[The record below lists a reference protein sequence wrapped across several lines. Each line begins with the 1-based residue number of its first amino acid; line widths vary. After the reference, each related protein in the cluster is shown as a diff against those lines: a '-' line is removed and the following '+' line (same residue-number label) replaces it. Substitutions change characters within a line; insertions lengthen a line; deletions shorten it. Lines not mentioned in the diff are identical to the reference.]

1 LTINAISAGFSDVGT
16 YTISVVISDSVLTVP
31 ASFNL
36 TITNESPRLIS
47 TPPAVPARPN
57 GLKQIDLS
65 TYFKDDDDDPMTVKA
80 TYSFNG

>member
-1 LTINAISAGFSDVGT
+1 
-16 YTISVVISDSVLTVP
+16 
-31 ASFNL
+31 L